1 MRIALDLDG
10 VLADLHSV
18 LLEKFSQAANRKITA
33 DMITRWDIADSFK
46 PGLTS
51 SYSNAWDDYQPDRIT
66 PYESDA
72 GLSVALIREDAP
84 VDIVTAHS
92 ESSRKSIE
100 RWLLLNHIPYDSL
113 VLVGKGNGVH
123 KFTVAGDYDVFIDD
137 NPNLAA
143 RAPSNIF
150 IFLYSQPWNQSV
162 IELQAKQNIIRIRSL
177 REAPELLH
185 QLQNKIGTKTK

>member
-1 MRIALDLDG
+1 M
-10 VLADLHSV
+10 LADLHSV
-18 LLEKFSQAANRKITA
+18 LLEKFSQIANRRITP

-51 SYSNAWDDYQPDRIT
+51 SYSNAWDDYEPDRIA

-72 GLSVALIREDAP
+72 GFSIALIRKTAP

-92 ESSRKSIE
+92 EPSRKSIE
-100 RWLLLNHIPYDSL
+100 RWLSLNHIPYDGL

-123 KFTVAGDYDVFIDD
+123 KLTVAGAYDVFIDD

-150 IFLYSQPWNQSV
+150 IFLYSQPWNQLVS
-162 IELQAKQNIIRIRSL
+162 ELQANRNIIRIRSL
-177 REAPELLH
+177 REVSELLH
-185 QLQNKIGTKTK
+185 RLQTKFGTSPK